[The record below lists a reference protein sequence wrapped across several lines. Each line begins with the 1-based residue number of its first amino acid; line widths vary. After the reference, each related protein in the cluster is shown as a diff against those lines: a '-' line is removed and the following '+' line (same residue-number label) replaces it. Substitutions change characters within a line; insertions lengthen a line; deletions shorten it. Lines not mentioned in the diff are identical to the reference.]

1 MPATNSEAHRTAE
14 KASQLTS
21 KYRAIGNAAVVAALM
36 AIKRKPAKAAPKA
49 A

>member
-1 MPATNSEAHRTAE
+1 MPATKSEAQRTD
-14 KASQLTS
+14 KASQLAT